1 MLQRV
6 RAIDNQIYV
15 LSCSPARPPQGDDGY
30 PAYGFSM
37 AVDPTGT
44 VVVSA
49 SEPEE
54 TVYVDVSVDLINETR
69 RNVPVT
75 VQRRFD
81 AYPDVAA

>member
-1 MLQRV
+1 M

-15 LSCSPARPPQGDDGY
+15 LSCSPARPPKGDDGY
-30 PAYGFSM
+30 PAHGFSM
-37 AVDPTGT
+37 AVDPTGQ
-44 VVVSA
+44 VAVSA
-49 SEPEE
+49 AEQEE
-54 TVYVDVSVDLINETR
+54 TVFADVSTDLINQTR